1 MYTHHECII
10 THITPFTSPFIS
22 INTGNH
28 VVLQLLQQKQN
39 VRAIVRSKERL
50 INLLDDMKPDSSRD
64 LNMISRLDVTEASL
78 LDLSQDELEKVRL

>member
-1 MYTHHECII
+1 MYTHHDGII
-10 THITPFTSPFIS
+10 THTHPFASFHLY
-22 INTGNH
+22 NTGKH